1 MDPWLKRW
9 LFTTN
14 HKDIGTLYFISAL
27 YFGFVGALLAI
38 FMRVQ
43 LSIPLNNF
51 LSAAS
56 FDQAVTLHGLIMILW
71 FLSPLAI
78 AFMNYIMPLQIGAKD
93 MAMPRL
99 NALGYW
105 LFVSG
110 GLIASLGF
118 LLPGGAANGGWT
130 TYSPLSSGTYS
141 PGPGP
146 TLA

>member
-14 HKDIGTLYFISAL
+14 HKDIGILYFVSAL
-27 YFGFVGALLAI
+27 YFGFVGAILAV

-43 LSIPLNNF
+43 LAVPVNNF
-51 LSAAS
+51 LGASAY
-56 FDQAVTLHGLIMILW
+56 DQAVTLHGLIMILW

-78 AFMNYIMPLQIGAKD
+78 AFMNYVMPLQIGAKD

-105 LFVSG
+105 LFVFG
-110 GLIASLGF
+110 GITATLGF
-118 LLPGGAANGGWT
+118 FLP
-130 TYSPLSSGTYS
+130 
-141 PGPGP
+141 
-146 TLA
+146 